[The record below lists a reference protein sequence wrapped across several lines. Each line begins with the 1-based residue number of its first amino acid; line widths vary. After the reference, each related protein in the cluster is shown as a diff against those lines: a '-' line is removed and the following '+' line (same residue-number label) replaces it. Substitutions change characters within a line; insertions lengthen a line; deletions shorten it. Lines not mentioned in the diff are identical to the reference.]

1 MAKSNKTGIT
11 RRDVIK
17 GAGALAGAAIGT
29 GAITGFPYIMA
40 QEKMTLRYLGTAGT
54 SRPTSP
60 RSASRIPASSWNI
73 FR

>member
-1 MAKSNKTGIT
+1 MTKSNKTGIT

-40 QEKMTLRYLGTAGT
+40 QEKMTLRYLGTAVNQSAVSIT
-54 SRPTSP
+54 SCVGH
-60 RSASRIPASSWNI
+60 RSQA
-73 FR
+73 